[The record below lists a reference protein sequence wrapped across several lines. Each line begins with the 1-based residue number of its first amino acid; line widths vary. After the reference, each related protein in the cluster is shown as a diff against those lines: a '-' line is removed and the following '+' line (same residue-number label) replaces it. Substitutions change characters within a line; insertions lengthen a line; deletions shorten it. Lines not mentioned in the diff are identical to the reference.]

1 MIRFPQSKI
10 ALLGVIF
17 SVAAASC
24 GKKKNAITE
33 DIASREKL
41 ASSLA
46 VALTAQGLSEEQAK
60 KIANS
65 GKDLAATKMASSA
78 LLLTPQP
85 LSLGT
90 PDTPAEKEISGF
102 VEGAVAALDEA
113 GVKDKS
119 KILAVLGT
127 IVEVVQKSFSER
139 KDELK
144 DSLKDLPAVVADAS
158 MSGLKSSGV
167 AQEDLDEALK
177 EITKEIIEN
186 LEQTGLEKELCDDAA
201 SGVIS
206 ETVGSLDE
214 FGIPK
219 ESIDDYSTFIM
230 AGAMD
235 GIPSDTPIEEI
246 TLWIKEMSEAIAD
259 GMKDTNL
266 SDAEL
271 ALAMQSVSKAASES
285 VDDIGV
291 SKEYWAKISEAMTE
305 GMVAGLDDAG
315 MSKEYFDDA
324 IKAIAQGAVEGSES
338 LNSVLSDEELAAYI
352 KAASEGAAAGV
363 TELNLP
369 KEEFDDFAKMA
380 AEGAGAGL
388 ADVEIPDSLKQQME
402 TSIADAMRD
411 GLADSG
417 LSQEE
422 LDKLKADSIAA
433 AETGAD
439 SGESKNSVP
448 SGSGTPTESNSGEY

>member
-1 MIRFPQSKI
+1 MIKFPRHKL
-10 ALLGVIF
+10 ALYGALF
-17 SVAAASC
+17 SVAAISC
-24 GKKKNAITE
+24 GKKKNTITE
-33 DIASREKL
+33 DVASREKL
-41 ASSLA
+41 ASSLS

-65 GKDLAATKMASSA
+65 GKDLAAKKISSSA
-78 LLLTPQP
+78 LLLTPQS

-90 PDTPAEKEISGF
+90 PDTQAEREISGF
-102 VEGAVAALDEA
+102 VEGAIAALDEA

-127 IVEVVQKSFSER
+127 IIEVVQKSFAER

-144 DSLKDLPAVVADAS
+144 DSLKDLPAIVADAS

-167 AQEDLDEALK
+167 AQEDLDEALR

-186 LEQTGLEKELCDDAA
+186 LDETGLEKELCDDAA

-206 ETVGSLDE
+206 EAIGSLDE
-214 FGIPK
+214 LGIPK
-219 ESIDDYSTFIM
+219 ESIDDYSAFIM

-235 GIPSDTPIEEI
+235 GIPSDTTIDEI

-271 ALAMQSVSKAASES
+271 ALAMQSVAKTASES

-291 SKEYWAKISEAMTE
+291 SKEYWAKISKAMTE

-315 MSKEYFDDA
+315 MSKEYFDEA
-324 IKAIAQGAVEGSES
+324 IKAIAQGAVEGAES
-338 LNSVLSDEELAAYI
+338 LNSSLSDEEIAAYI
-352 KAASEGAAAGV
+352 KAASEGAATGV

-369 KEEFDDFAKMA
+369 KEEYDDFAKKA

-388 ADVEIPDSLKQQME
+388 ADVEIPDSLKQEME
-402 TSIADAMRD
+402 TRIADAMKE

-417 LSQEE
+417 LSPEE

-433 AETGAD
+433 AESGAD
-439 SGESKNSVP
+439 SGETKDSVP
-448 SGSGTPTESNSGEY
+448 SGSGTPTESSRGK